1 MNELFKNIPTK
12 EQEKIINNLKTTT
25 YKYEKNILIPKDT
38 LTTTSLCIINE
49 GTININKIE
58 YNGNIQTINIETK
71 NNIFSPYFTPLLE
84 DDYEIFTETPS
95 TITIIELFDI
105 LQNDSKNKY
114 YQQLLKNILNI
125 FSNKML
131 EINKRMEI
139 ISNKTI
145 RNKLLAYLKYQTKKY
160 NSTTIY
166 LPFSYTVLAN
176 YLSVDR
182 SAMNRELKHL
192 KEEKLIETKGKKIKI
207 NFYIN

>member
-1 MNELFKNIPTK
+1 MNELFKNIPIK
-12 EQEKIINNLKTTT
+12 EQEKILNNLKTTT
-25 YKYEKNILIPKDT
+25 HTYEKNTIISKDILTK
-38 LTTTSLCIINE
+38 TSLCIINE

-58 YNGNIQTINIETK
+58 YNGNIQTINIEYK
-71 NNIFSPYFTPLLE
+71 DNIFSPYFTPILE
-84 DDYEIFTETPS
+84 DDYEINTETNS
-95 TITIIELFDI
+95 TITIIELFEI

-145 RNKLLAYLKYQTKKY
+145 RNKLLAYFKYQTKKY

-166 LPFSYTVLAN
+166 LPFNYTVLAN

-182 SAMNRELKHL
+182 SSMNRELKHL